1 MSLKIGVANC
11 AYAETGTTTALVDRR
26 NLGTEYEEETP
37 LCSYIRAPFFLRK
50 SLFAYWLIA
59 LS

>member
-1 MSLKIGVANC
+1 MHMLK
-11 AYAETGTTTALVDRR
+11 TGTSTALVDQR
-26 NLGTEYEEETP
+26 NVGTEYEEETP
-37 LCSYIRAPFFLRK
+37 LFSYIRAPFFFRK